1 VILSTKNL
9 QRRVISDGWPTSL
22 EVGNSIGNSR
32 IVPPTAKAMGQ
43 PLFRSLTVAALFGFA
58 LLLIVGCKPED
69 NAPPPTPTVAPLAG
83 AKTATRPSAQA
94 QLPPGHPPI
103 DGGAAPAPKQDD
115 SGQLPPGHPPIDA
128 PSGKAQMPQ
137 SAPSAEPAGEP
148 AKGGEVEVLAGI
160 KLTTPAGWVPL
171 ELKSTGGAFSIKPA
185 AAFSLPKVEGDD
197 EDASVRVTHFPGM
210 KNVPAEA
217 QLNRW
222 YNQFSQPDGKAT
234 KDVAI
239 AQSFVLGD
247 ATVTL
252 ADIPG
257 TMGAGPSAKPNYR
270 LVAAIIEHPKGP
282 HFVKVTGPTKT
293 IDKWKDSIV
302 EYVKSVEVT
311 P

>member
-1 VILSTKNL
+1 MMAV
-9 QRRVISDGWPTSL
+9 V
-22 EVGNSIGNSR
+22 VC
-32 IVPPTAKAMGQ
+32 A
-43 PLFRSLTVAALFGFA
+43 
-58 LLLIVGCKPED
+58 GCKPED
-69 NAPPPTPTVAPLAG
+69 NSPPPTPSLAPLAG
-83 AKTATRPSAQA
+83 SKTAARPTGPA

-103 DGGAAPAPKQDD
+103 EGAEAPKPKQND
-115 SGQLPPGHPPIDA
+115 SAQLPPGHPPIGA
-128 PSGKAQMPQ
+128 PNSQPQMPM
-137 SAPSAEPAGEP
+137 SAPGAKPAGEP

-160 KLTTPAGWVPL
+160 KMTTPAGWVPL
-171 ELKSTGGAFSIKPA
+171 ELKAAGGAFSIKPA
-185 AAFSLPKVEGDD
+185 AAFSLPKVDGDE

-217 QLNRW
+217 QLERW

-257 TMGAGPSAKPNYR
+257 TMDAGEGKKPNYR
-270 LVAAIIEHPKGP
+270 LIAAIIEHPQGP